1 VQQYIALSVHSIR
14 LLRESVFF
22 KRFYTAWTQSGPRM
36 ILIAGVDPA
45 KLYREFLEYGQ
56 LGL

>member
-1 VQQYIALSVHSIR
+1 MT
-14 LLRESVFF
+14 
-22 KRFYTAWTQSGPRM
+22 KNGPRM

-45 KLYREFLEYGQ
+45 KLYREFLECGQ

>member
-1 VQQYIALSVHSIR
+1 
-14 LLRESVFF
+14 
-22 KRFYTAWTQSGPRM
+22 M

-45 KLYREFLEYGQ
+45 KLYREFLECGQ